1 MNNPW
6 IVMSAAAGFVLALV
20 GVGFAATGGG
30 GRAPEVA
37 ALLEVRQEVPKPK
50 AAAGAGL
57 FTARL
62 RGSKL
67 TWRMTFTKL
76 TGPANRGA
84 HIHIA
89 PRGKANPKPA
99 VALCGSCKPGQRGT
113 VRVTAGV
120 VKAIR
125 SGRAYVNVHT
135 EKNGAGEIRG
145 QLAIVG

>member
-1 MNNPW
+1 MNKPW
-6 IVMSAAAGFVLALV
+6 IVMTAAAGFLLALA
-20 GVGFAATGGG
+20 GVGFAATGGS
-30 GRAPEVA
+30 APQVG
-37 ALLEVRQEVPKPK
+37 ALLEARQEVPKPK

-57 FTARL
+57 FTANL

-76 TGPANRGA
+76 TGPANGGA

-99 VALCGSCKPGQRGT
+99 VALCGPCRAGQRGT
-113 VRVTAGV
+113 ATVTAAV

-125 SGRAYVNVHT
+125 SGRAYVNVHI
-135 EKNGAGEIRG
+135 EKNPAGEIRG